1 MGNGLIIAR
10 NWSIANFMN
19 KILVVDDNDDIL
31 NVVQLILKS
40 NGFEVNTTSNADEA
54 LSITN
59 EFKPDL
65 VLLDIYLGGVDG
77 RDICKSLK
85 SNEHTSHIPVIM
97 FSAHGNK
104 QDVFDRCNAQDFIG
118 KPFEIKDLVGKIKYQ
133 LANAS

>member
-1 MGNGLIIAR
+1 
-10 NWSIANFMN
+10 MN

-31 NVVQLILKS
+31 SVVQLILKS
-40 NGFEVNTTSNADEA
+40 NGFEVTATSNGEEA
-54 LSITN
+54 ITMI
-59 EFKPDL
+59 EDYKPDL

-77 RDICKSLK
+77 REICKSLK
-85 SNEHTSHIPVIM
+85 SNELTSHIPVIM

-104 QDVFDRCNAQDFIG
+104 QDVFDKCNAQDFIG